1 MMKNLVT
8 LIGIMTM
15 FMLGITNYTVGNY
28 ENNYYY
34 GNSDNSEYI
43 RLHDEESVDKYVS
56 SIFYNEHGNVVWNL
70 DSEEL

>member
-28 ENNYYY
+28 GENYHY
-34 GNSDNSEYI
+34 GNSDDSTYI
-43 RLHDEESVDKYVS
+43 RLHDEESVRKYTS
-56 SIFYNEHGNVVWNL
+56 SIFYNETGNIVWDL
-70 DSEEL
+70 DAEES